1 MRQPPVGGALQR
13 TLRKIVLVQLDLKDG
28 LLSYRRAQHLEIC
41 LNYWTFATSHGAF
54 SIVERASR
62 GVDLFFDQHRVGHYR
77 NPVEAAEQVGKGN
90 HPALPCAP
98 EDGKTL
104 GVPLAVHEWTFV
116 RQ

>member
-1 MRQPPVGGALQR
+1 ATNRLKPPPGR
-13 TLRKIVLVQLDLKDG
+13 TGILYAEM
-28 LLSYRRAQHLEIC
+28 LSLEIC
-41 LNYWTFATSHGAF
+41 LNYWTYTTTEGVF

-62 GVDLFFDQHRVGHYR
+62 GVDLFFGQHRVGHYR

-104 GVPLAVHEWTFV
+104 GVPLAVHEWMFV